1 MTIEMAGYIRK
12 THAGGAYT
20 EARSVKRW
28 LLSDGFQ
35 VRYSKSPSG
44 TQTGK
49 FDLRNVEELRMVSRG
64 DAPGV
69 RVKVRDR
76 GNKLL
81 EIHFLTSGPRWIEYW
96 ASAVAESALDD
107 ELRQWR
113 RAEMTA
119 KLDSTY
125 ADQAGLKAKGAGTT
139 DDLLFSPRERAGA
152 AEASQPP
159 PRAVAPLNHS
169 TAESTA
175 STAEGV
181 PAAADGDDDDDVFI
195 VTVPPLSKPGD
206 KLRATDQYGSR
217 MILVVPPGEK
227 EEGGAGGREGERHHE
242 GRVEEGPRDRLETP
256 PRDVPAH
263 LPPDPSSRALSRSKP
278 GHHPRVRQAQGNLCG
293 GGYSCLRPRR
303 LVCRRRAVAKQRRW
317 RGGERR
323 PVLPKQLR
331 PAAWRRR
338 RGGGAGG
345 LAGECSGKVLAA
357 LLAGRRGQGAKVRG
371 CDGAGRVPDRCRT
384 GALRAARV
392 WLGERCLKCRPTL
405 CAGEFGGGV
414 AQGWAGEG
422 PDRGLRRRDPELRL
436 GGGQAAGPLTAGL
449 RRASRAREWS
459 AEE

>member
-119 KLDSTY
+119 QLDSTY

-217 MILVVPPGEK
+217 MILVVPPGASPGTTLEYVK
-227 EEGGAGGREGERHHE
+227 PKATSAGAATPASAPAASYAAGAPSPSSGGGAAASGGPSYRNSSAPLLGDDD
-242 GRVEEGPRDRLETP
+242 EEGPAGWLGSVLAKCL
-256 PRDVPAH
+256 PRCLPA
-263 LPPDPSSRALSRSKP
+263 DGGRARKYED
-278 GHHPRVRQAQGNLCG
+278 AM
-293 GGYSCLRPRR
+293 
-303 LVCRRRAVAKQRRW
+303 A
-317 RGGERR
+317 RGEY
-323 PVLPKQLR
+323 QT
-331 PAAWRRR
+331 AA
-338 RGGGAGG
+338 G
-345 LAGECSGKVLAA
+345 LASSEEESRRVGQAKDQTAAFVAAIRSYDWEAAKRLARSQQEKEDLEDSIVRVNYLNFYIDRHETGAA
-357 LLAGRRGQGAKVRG
+357 LELAITEAEVARIH
-371 CDGAGRVPDRCRT
+371 
-384 GALRAARV
+384 AA
-392 WLGERCLKCRPTL
+392 
-405 CAGEFGGGV
+405 
-414 AQGWAGEG
+414 
-422 PDRGLRRRDPELRL
+422 
-436 GGGQAAGPLTAGL
+436 AA
-449 RRASRAREWS
+449 AS
-459 AEE
+459 

>member
-1 MTIEMAGYIRK
+1 MAGYIRK

-119 KLDSTY
+119 QLDSTY

-263 LPPDPSSRALSRSKP
+263 LPPDPSSRAPLQAPARAPPSSTSS
-278 GHHPRVRQAQGNLCG
+278 PRQPLRGRLLPPPPPPPRMPPARRRQAAA
-293 GGYSCLRPRR
+293 
-303 LVCRRRAVAKQRRW
+303 VARRRAAARPTETAPPRCLATTTTRRGRRAGWGVLWQSACRAACRPTGAGRESTRMRW
-317 RGGERR
+317 RGESTRPLPDWCVAGGES
-323 PVLPKQLR
+323 V
-331 PAAWRRR
+331 A
-338 RGGGAGG
+338 GGAS
-345 LAGECSGKVLAA
+345 LEV
-357 LLAGRRGQGAKVRG
+357 
-371 CDGAGRVPDRCRT
+371 
-384 GALRAARV
+384 
-392 WLGERCLKCRPTL
+392 CRPTL

-414 AQGWAGEG
+414 AQGGAGEG

>member
-1 MTIEMAGYIRK
+1 MTVEMAGYIRK

-119 KLDSTY
+119 QLDSTY

-263 LPPDPSSRALSRSKP
+263 LPPDPSSGASPGTTLEYVKP
-278 GHHPRVRQAQGNLCG
+278 KATSAGAATPA
-293 GGYSCLRPRR
+293 S
-303 LVCRRRAVAKQRRW
+303 A
-317 RGGERR
+317 
-323 PVLPKQLR
+323 
-331 PAAWRRR
+331 PAASYAAGAPSPSS
-338 RGGGAGG
+338 GGGAAASGG
-345 LAGECSGKVLAA
+345 PSYRNSSAPLLGDDDEEEGPAGWLGSALAKCLPRCLPADGGRARKYEDAMARGEYQTAA
-357 LLAGRRGQGAKVRG
+357 GLVRCGRRECGWGS
-371 CDGAGRVPDRCRT
+371 
-384 GALRAARV
+384 
-392 WLGERCLKCRPTL
+392 
-405 CAGEFGGGV
+405 V
-414 AQGWAGEG
+414 A
-422 PDRGLRRRDPELRL
+422 
-436 GGGQAAGPLTAGL
+436 
-449 RRASRAREWS
+449 
-459 AEE
+459 

>member
-1 MTIEMAGYIRK
+1 MAGYIRK

-119 KLDSTY
+119 QLDSTY

-217 MILVVPPGEK
+217 MILVVPPGASPGTTLEYVK
-227 EEGGAGGREGERHHE
+227 PKATSAGAATPASAPAASYAAGAPSPSSGGGAAASGRNAWTRWIGATRTRAGGRRH
-242 GRVEEGPRDRLETP
+242 
-256 PRDVPAH
+256 A
-263 LPPDPSSRALSRSKP
+263 
-278 GHHPRVRQAQGNLCG
+278 
-293 GGYSCLRPRR
+293 
-303 LVCRRRAVAKQRRW
+303 
-317 RGGERR
+317 
-323 PVLPKQLR
+323 
-331 PAAWRRR
+331 
-338 RGGGAGG
+338 
-345 LAGECSGKVLAA
+345 
-357 LLAGRRGQGAKVRG
+357 
-371 CDGAGRVPDRCRT
+371 
-384 GALRAARV
+384 
-392 WLGERCLKCRPTL
+392 
-405 CAGEFGGGV
+405 
-414 AQGWAGEG
+414 
-422 PDRGLRRRDPELRL
+422 
-436 GGGQAAGPLTAGL
+436 
-449 RRASRAREWS
+449 
-459 AEE
+459 